1 MDSKATEKSSRL
13 RPYYIYKYKDAQEEM
28 YSGKGNI
35 LPDLIFYY
43 HHSSWKKVWRGSQRS
58 RTAGRKRRPLILLK
72 GDRILIKSLKHH

>member
-28 YSGKGNI
+28 CSGKGNI

-43 HHSSWKKVWRGSQRS
+43 HHSSWKKCEEDLREAELQEERGDHSYC
-58 RTAGRKRRPLILLK
+58 LK
-72 GDRILIKSLKHH
+72 ETEYW